1 MKGAYNDATVYHK
14 ISGDLFSC
22 RLVKNL
28 FEMAQ
33 ANKPAIMF
41 IDEVDSMC
49 GACSDGEND
58 VLRKQRVSCPDGRHL
73 IT

>member
-1 MKGAYNDATVYHK
+1 MKGAGDDGTVYHM

-33 ANKPAIMF
+33 ANKPTIIF
-41 IDEVDSMC
+41 IDEVDSTC

-58 VLRKQRVSCPDGRHL
+58 VLRK
-73 IT
+73 